1 MRRLFKFTA
10 LALAGAV
17 MGAFAGSGAAEADAV
32 SDFYK
37 NKRVRI
43 IQSSAPGGGYDM
55 YARTLARHLPK
66 HIPGNP
72 RIVVQNKPGAGG
84 IVAANYIYNV
94 APQDGTIIAG
104 LQRGAPMAQ
113 IMGEKGPRFDPQ
125 KPIKLWT

>member
-1 MRRLFKFTA
+1 MSSKHMRGIAA
-10 LALAGAV
+10 LAFTVSGLLVALAPAT
-17 MGAFAGSGAAEADAV
+17 ASADAV

-37 NKRVRI
+37 KKRVTI

-72 RIVVQNKPGAGG
+72 RILVQNKPGAGG

-94 APQDGTIIAG
+94 APQDGSIIENVYLFNDTSATKCI
-104 LQRGAPMAQ
+104 P
-113 IMGEKGPRFDPQ
+113 FY
-125 KPIKLWT
+125 